1 MDAIK
6 LKQYAELLETVI
18 EANKSKSKDIA
29 FLAAYPPLVKAIV
42 DAKEGKIDKPRGIE
56 FQGLNRWVLDQ
67 SEIPHFPELSATLSA
82 FELLLEDWP
91 LPEGSC

>member
-18 EANKSKSKDIA
+18 AANKSKSKDIA
-29 FLAAYPPLVKAIV
+29 FLAAYPPLIKAIA
-42 DAKEGKIDKPRGIE
+42 DAKEGKIDEPRGSE

-67 SEIPHFPELSATLSA
+67 SEIPRFPELSATLSA

-91 LPEGSC
+91 LPESS